1 VGNWCYR
8 WIGGSEAVILILVA
22 TCGGGYCGCGGDFTI
37 KKSYGEIC
45 AADIFYKK
53 IRSDA

>member
-8 WIGGSEAVILILVA
+8 WIEGSEAVILMPVA
-22 TCGGGYCGCGGDFTI
+22 TCGGGYCGCGGDFLFE
-37 KKSYGEIC
+37 KLGGKSVLW
-45 AADIFYKK
+45 IFKNK